1 MLNNIKYEVCKEI
14 RINFLK
20 KIHEHTKRNIL
31 SYYSGFIKCPQSTF
45 SPIIPF
51 DREII
56 INLIN
61 KMDKTKGLD
70 LILHTPGGRIDITES
85 IVNYIKKMF
94 NNDIRVI
101 IPSIALS
108 AGTMIALSSKEIL
121 MTNSSSIGPIDPQFG
136 NGLSCKSS
144 IEMFQRACLETMHE
158 PKKLGIW
165 QSILKFHPTFLIDC
179 EKAIKWT
186 KTIAEKWLNENMF
199 NSENEEKRKKI
210 VKKSLKILIMK
221 KHTFMED
228 T

>member
-1 MLNNIKYEVCKEI
+1 M
-14 RINFLK
+14 
-20 KIHEHTKRNIL
+20 
-31 SYYSGFIKCPQSTF
+31 SYYSGFIKCPGRVDSA
-45 SPIIPF
+45 IIPF
-51 DREII
+51 DRDVI

-70 LILHTPGGRIDITES
+70 LIIHTPGGNIAITES
-85 IVNYIKKMF
+85 IVNYIKKIF
-94 NNDIRVI
+94 NNDVRVI

-144 IEMFQRACLETMHE
+144 IEMFQRACSETIQE

-179 EKAIKWT
+179 EKAIKWS
-186 KTIAEKWLNENMF
+186 KTITKKWLNENMF
-199 NSENEEKRKKI
+199 CSEEKTKREKLYKKFLN
-210 VKKSLKILIMK
+210 VSIMK
-221 KHTFMED
+221 KRIFMD
-228 T
+228 DI